1 MKKQHRPYLSGPVD
15 LTTLD
20 SPHLAA
26 TYDEVSDH
34 QFEHGKQLISDLNI
48 LSRERVLD
56 VGMGTG
62 RLAAHVAQIVGPSG
76 QVIGIDPLPLRVEIA
91 KAKSAG
97 NFEARVGRAEDLSE
111 FADASFDVVYLNSV
125 FHWVADKP
133 RALSEILR
141 VLKQGGRVGLN
152 SQDAS
157 RPNESRLFL
166 RDALLKAEV
175 QAEYEVVHPSLGIS
189 VTELEALLETIGFV
203 SPAIEARTLVD
214 VFADVDALIAWSSS
228 SSFGNFL
235 VGISASDRAAIR
247 DALARKLE
255 CKASPQGIRLERY
268 LIFAIARKAS
278 KS

>member
-1 MKKQHRPYLSGPVD
+1 MKKQHRAYSSGPVD

-20 SPHLAA
+20 SPKLAA
-26 TYDEVSDH
+26 TYDELSDH

-48 LSRERVLD
+48 RSCERVLD

-91 KAKSAG
+91 KTKSTG
-97 NFEARVGRAEDLSE
+97 NFEARVGRAEDISE

-125 FHWVADKP
+125 LHWVAEKP
-133 RALSEILR
+133 RALLEIFR
-141 VLKQGGRVGLN
+141 VLKHGGRVGLN
-152 SQDAS
+152 SQDAC

-166 RDALLKAEV
+166 RDALLEAGV
-175 QAEYEVVHPSLGIS
+175 QAEYEVVHPSLAVS
-189 VTELEALLETIGFV
+189 RTALEALLVTAGFV
-203 SPAIEARTLVD
+203 SLAIEARTLVD

-235 VGISASDRAAIR
+235 VGISARDRAAIR
-247 DALARKLE
+247 EVLARKLE

-268 LIFAIARKAS
+268 LMFAIARKP
-278 KS
+278 